1 VTYENKKI
9 PLFYIGGEK
18 IDNKIIAAIIIVL
31 LIVVGAVY
39 VFETQNSSTPI
50 NNTTNTSTND
60 TITQSNAT
68 TSTQNTTT
76 NTKKATN
83 TTNNNPHVKI
93 SAAEAKKLVEQ
104 NGQDGGVPSSYKAGT
119 PTLIKVAGE
128 YYWKVPYFGGYMYVN
143 VNTGDVDALL

>member
-1 VTYENKKI
+1 LEVR
-9 PLFYIGGEK
+9 K

-31 LIVVGAVY
+31 LILVGAVY
-39 VFETQNSSTPI
+39 VFGNQNSSTPM

-60 TITQSNAT
+60 TLTQSNAT
-68 TSTQNTTT
+68 TSIQNTTT
-76 NTKKATN
+76 KTEKATK
-83 TTNNNPHVKI
+83 TTNNKPHVKI

-143 VNTGDVDALL
+143 ANTGDVAALL

>member
-1 VTYENKKI
+1 MKS
-9 PLFYIGGEK
+9 PSFSIGGER
-18 IDNKIIAAIIIVL
+18 IDNKVIAAIIIVL
-31 LIVVGAVY
+31 LILVGAVY
-39 VFETQNSSTPI
+39 VFETQTTPM
-50 NNTTNTSTND
+50 NNTTNETND

-76 NTKKATN
+76 KTEKATN
-83 TTNNNPHVKI
+83 TTNNKPHVKI

-128 YYWKVPYFGGYMYVN
+128 YYWKVPYFGDYMYVN
-143 VNTGDVDALL
+143 ANTGDVDALL